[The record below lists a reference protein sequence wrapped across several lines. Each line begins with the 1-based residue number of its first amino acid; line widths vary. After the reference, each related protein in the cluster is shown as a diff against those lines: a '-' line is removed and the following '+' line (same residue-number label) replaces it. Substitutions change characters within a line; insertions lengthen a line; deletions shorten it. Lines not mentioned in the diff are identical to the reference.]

1 MGLWLC
7 GKGCVVIDRVDCS
20 GGSGWLSNSESPDG
34 FVGREME
41 LRRLG
46 VVARGVRLGVP
57 GLVVV
62 QGMPGAGKSALIRRF
77 VAGLDDFLVLG
88 ARGAGDGVGVPYGC
102 VGELVSGAGGASGN
116 GVVPV
121 GGGSVMAPGVVGRRL
136 LGWVGELQGA
146 SPVALVVDSAEGVD
160 AASLQ
165 ALASMMRRMGRGRV
179 LMVLG
184 VRWPPSWDGPTRMA
198 VEGVEPVVRV
208 GLSGLAVGEVGELV
222 RLAGGDGAGT
232 EVVRR
237 LHRYTGGHPSYVA
250 NLLALGWREAW
261 DVVSGEG
268 AVPSR
273 LAEVVSRQ
281 MVGLPVDSGQVLEA
295 LAVLGEA
302 VPVAVLSR
310 VLGYRDCTAALDA
323 PVQAGLVE
331 WSVEGDLPAVGFR
344 HPVQREAVYGAMS
357 PTRRRELHRAAGAA
371 VSRRGALVHKVASAQ
386 APDPALAAELE
397 TFAGLELRE
406 GRLAPAARYLW
417 WASGLL
423 AAEDEDRSDRLVF
436 GAIRLWF
443 WAGADGEVSRRGQE
457 VCARRPSVLRDEA
470 LGLLEFAAGRL
481 IAARTLLRRACRTV
495 ATAGRDPQVA
505 VLMAELAAVC
515 AVLGEGEEVERAAAA
530 ALTALGAPRD
540 TRGGAPRGATGRDPR
555 GAARAH
561 GPVAPAGGGRADTG
575 GVRTPPGGGAV
586 VPGGVA
592 GVARAFAAYGRA
604 LREGALPGLDAF
616 GYLPERPD
624 RVRDD
629 DLLGLALR
637 GVLRL
642 ASGRFA
648 EAEADLTAATTRVRP
663 EGERILGL
671 CSRMYLGICHFLT
684 GYWDQAARDME
695 RGLAMV
701 ESHGRVFDRAL
712 LFSLSAMIESA
723 RGDQNAAARSVGLA
737 TEASRDLDYA
747 GPQFHIAL
755 ARAMTARARG
765 DFRGVLAALQN
776 VAQQAAYVER
786 ARLFAACWLPF
797 RIEALIECGRL
808 EQARQAM
815 TALAPDTDPD
825 NALLAVADIWLR
837 GRLVEAGGDPKAAEE
852 VYATAADALRPEQ
865 DMPLYRGLL
874 EQAYGRCVAAQGR
887 VADAQRHLQAAETT
901 FTALGAIPFQAACR
915 ADLAALGTREG
926 LGELEALLTPRERE
940 VAGLVGLGH
949 TNREIAQ
956 ELLLSVK
963 TIEYHLRSIFSKL
976 GVRNRREL
984 RNRVQDRSL

>member
-1 MGLWLC
+1 M
-7 GKGCVVIDRVDCS
+7 
-20 GGSGWLSNSESPDG
+20 
-34 FVGREME
+34 
-41 LRRLG
+41 
-46 VVARGVRLGVP
+46 
-57 GLVVV
+57 
-62 QGMPGAGKSALIRRF
+62 
-77 VAGLDDFLVLG
+77 LG

-102 VGELVSGAGGASGN
+102 VGELVSGATGASGN

-165 ALASMMRRMGRGRV
+165 ALASMMRRLGRGRV
-179 LMVLG
+179 LVVLG

-208 GLSGLAVGEVGELV
+208 GLSGLSVGEVGELV

-250 NLLALGWREAW
+250 NLLALGWREAL

-273 LAEVVSRQ
+273 VAEVVSRQ
-281 MVGLPVDSGQVLEA
+281 IVGLPVDSGQVLEA
-295 LAVLGEA
+295 LAVLGDA

-386 APDPALAAELE
+386 APDPALAGELE

-406 GRLAPAARYLW
+406 GRLDSAARYLW
-417 WASGLL
+417 WASGLV
-423 AAEDEDRSDRLVF
+423 AAEEEDRSDRLLF

-443 WAGADGEVSRRGQE
+443 WAGADGEVSRRGQA

-481 IAARTLLRRACRTV
+481 IAARTLLRRASRTV
-495 ATAGRDPQVA
+495 ATAERDPQAA
-505 VLMAELAAVC
+505 VLFAELATVC
-515 AVLGEGEEVERAAAA
+515 AVLGEGEEVERAATA
-530 ALTALGAPRD
+530 ALAALGFREDGREEDGHDDAPHD
-540 TRGGAPRGATGRDPR
+540 ATGPDTPDPTAPGGPPEAIER
-555 GAARAH
+555 TAAD
-561 GPVAPAGGGRADTG
+561 GD
-575 GVRTPPGGGAV
+575 GVRTPHAGTV

-592 GVARAFAAYGRA
+592 SSARAFAAYGRA
-604 LREGALPGLDAF
+604 LREGALPGLESFD
-616 GYLPERPD
+616 YLPERPD

-648 EAEADLTAATTRVRP
+648 EAEADLTAATARVRP
-663 EGERILGL
+663 GGVRLLGMS
-671 CSRMYLGICHFLT
+671 SRMYLGICHFLT
-684 GYWDQAARDME
+684 GYWDQAARDVD

-701 ESHGRVFDRAL
+701 ATHGRVFDRAM
-712 LFSLSAMIESA
+712 LFSLSAMIEAA
-723 RGDQNAAARSVGLA
+723 RGDQSAAARSVGLA

-755 ARAMTARARG
+755 ARAVTARARG

-776 VAQQAAYVER
+776 VAQQAAYIER
-786 ARLFAACWLPF
+786 ARLFAACWLPI

-808 EQARQAM
+808 EQARQAIA
-815 TALAPDTDPD
+815 ALAPESDPD

-837 GRLVEAGGDPKAAEE
+837 GRLAEASGDPKAAEE

-865 DMPLYRGLL
+865 DMPLFRGLL

-887 VADAQRHLQAAETT
+887 VADAQRHLQAAEAT
-901 FTALGAIPFQAACR
+901 FTALGAIPFQVACR